1 MVTNKIMISEDAVFT
16 NLGASNKEEALRLM
30 SNAFSEN
37 GYVNEGYYESI
48 LEREKN
54 APTGIEAYDFGIA
67 IPHTDPKFVNSD
79 SLGVAVL
86 KDPVQ
91 FHSMVN
97 IKETI
102 EVKVIFLL
110 GLSKST
116 KHLNILRQIMDL
128 IKEEGVLKKMTAM
141 PQKELY
147 QFLQNHLK
155 SE

>member
-1 MVTNKIMISEDAVFT
+1 MNKIMISEDAVFT
-16 NLGASNKEEALRLM
+16 NLEASDKEEALRLM
-30 SNAFSEN
+30 SQSFEKHGN
-37 GYVNEGYYESI
+37 VKEGYFESI
-48 LEREKN
+48 LNREEK

-67 IPHTDPKFVNSD
+67 IPHTEPEFVNHD

-86 KDPVQ
+86 KDPVL
-91 FHSMVN
+91 FHNMIN
-97 IKETI
+97 AKETI

-128 IKEEGVLKKMTAM
+128 IKEEGVLKKMTDM
-141 PQKELY
+141 SQKELHNY
-147 QFLQNHLK
+147 LQKNLK

>member
-1 MVTNKIMISEDAVFT
+1 MTNKVIISEDAVFT
-16 NLGASNKEEALRLM
+16 NLEASDKEEALKFM
-30 SNAFSEN
+30 SQAFSEN

-48 LEREKN
+48 LEREKH

-67 IPHTDPKFVNSD
+67 IPHTDPKFVNND

-86 KDPVQ
+86 KEPVI
-91 FHSMVN
+91 FNSMIN
-97 IKETI
+97 AKETI

-128 IKEEGVLKKMTAM
+128 IKEEGVLKKIATMSHD
-141 PQKELY
+141 KLY
-147 QFLQNHLK
+147 DYLKNNLK